1 MYGKFMNKTMNTTKK
16 ITVNLPSDQVD
27 FLQEVAQRDQVSFTD
42 ALRRAINSEK
52 FFVEQENAGRKVLVE
67 EGQRI
72 REVIR
77 K

>member
-1 MYGKFMNKTMNTTKK
+1 MKAPKK
-16 ITVNLPSDQVD
+16 VTVNLPSDQVE
-27 FLQEVAQRDQVSFTD
+27 FLQSIAEKDGVSFTD

-52 FFVEQENAGRKVLVE
+52 FFVEHETSGRKVLVE
-67 EGQRI
+67 DGDRI